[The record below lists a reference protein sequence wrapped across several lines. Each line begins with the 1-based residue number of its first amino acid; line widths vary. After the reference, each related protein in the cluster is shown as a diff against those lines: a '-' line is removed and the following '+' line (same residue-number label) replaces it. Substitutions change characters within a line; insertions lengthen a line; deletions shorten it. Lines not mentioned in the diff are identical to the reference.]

1 MLPKELEF
9 AFLRMMT
16 GRGLADIQ
24 IIKYEAIGGGSINEA
39 IKVYSNRG
47 NFFIKYNK
55 SKKYPGMFEK
65 EAKGL
70 KILKETENILIPEI
84 YGYEELEAYSFLV
97 LEFIER
103 GIQSITF
110 QEDFGKQLALLHQNK
125 SARYG
130 LDHNNYIGSLKQD
143 NHWENN
149 WQDFFILRRLEPLL
163 RLASDNGL
171 TERKL
176 IRQFESFYQLIP
188 EIFPDEG
195 ACLIHGDLWNGNY
208 IINQEGKT
216 CLIDPAVYYGH
227 REMDIGMSKLFGG
240 FHNEFYEAYNA
251 TWPLEKHWHE
261 RIDYCNLYPLLVH
274 LKLFGKGYYS
284 TIARIMEKF

>member
-16 GRGLADIQ
+16 GKGLAGFR
-24 IIKYEAIGGGSINEA
+24 IIKYEAIGGGSINNA
-39 IKVYSNRG
+39 IKVYSDRG
-47 NFFIKYNK
+47 NFFIKYNN
-55 SKKYPGMFEK
+55 SKNYPGMFEK

-70 KILKETENILIPEI
+70 KVLKETESIAIPGI
-84 YGYEELEAYSFLV
+84 IGYEELEVHSFLV

-103 GIQSITF
+103 GIQSSTF
-110 QEDFGKQLALLHQNK
+110 WEDFGRQLALMHQNK

-130 LDHNNYIGSLKQD
+130 LDHNNYIGSLEQD
-143 NHWENN
+143 NQWENQ
-149 WQDFFILRRLEPLL
+149 WQDFFIVRRLEPLL
-163 RLASDNGL
+163 KLASDKGL

-176 IRQFESFYQLIP
+176 IRQFECFYQLIP
-188 EIFPDEG
+188 DIFPDEG
-195 ACLIHGDLWNGNY
+195 SCLIHGDLWNGNY
-208 IINQEGKT
+208 IVDQEGRA

-261 RIDYCNLYPLLVH
+261 RIDYFNLYPLLVH
-274 LKLFGKGYYS
+274 LNLFGKGYYC
-284 TIARIMEKF
+284 TIARIMKKF